1 MPRSANLHV
10 VILASGEDHSLRSLT
25 LMEHPG
31 NGRGSGDLFDSYV
44 EPFRN
49 WMLDECP
56 QATERS

>member
-1 MPRSANLHV
+1 
-10 VILASGEDHSLRSLT
+10 
-25 LMEHPG
+25 MEHPG